1 MEVPNY
7 QVEFN
12 EEEAKDVTEDLK
24 NVYDESWKY
33 SIKKV
38 LKYKKLYKIYFCF
51 GYTAFGEE
59 FRYATTIAG
68 VKWYSKVATLEREY
82 HYGFEYWKH
91 WLNTHN
97 IVWDGKNIPTFIYTE
112 EQAKKYLEKQ

>member
-12 EEEAKDVTEDLK
+12 EEQAKDVTEDLK

-38 LKYKKLYKIYFCF
+38 LKYKKLYKIYF
-51 GYTAFGEE
+51 
-59 FRYATTIAG
+59 
-68 VKWYSKVATLEREY
+68 W
-82 HYGFEYWKH
+82 
-91 WLNTHN
+91 
-97 IVWDGKNIPTFIYTE
+97 
-112 EQAKKYLEKQ
+112 